1 MITLSA
7 SKRFTMNQEDIE
19 SGLLELFSIVL
30 EHPVTSAV
38 ARENE
43 ARWDSLKH
51 MQLVFSV
58 EEKFQVQFTEEEIPT
73 LDSFSKFL
81 EHLRRHHVA

>member
-1 MITLSA
+1 
-7 SKRFTMNQEDIE
+7 MNQADTE
-19 SGLLELFSIVL
+19 SDLLELFRMVL
-30 EHPVTSAV
+30 GHPVTAAV

-58 EEKFQVQFTEEEIPT
+58 EEKFQVQFTEEEIPA

-81 EHLRRHHVA
+81 EHLRRRHVA